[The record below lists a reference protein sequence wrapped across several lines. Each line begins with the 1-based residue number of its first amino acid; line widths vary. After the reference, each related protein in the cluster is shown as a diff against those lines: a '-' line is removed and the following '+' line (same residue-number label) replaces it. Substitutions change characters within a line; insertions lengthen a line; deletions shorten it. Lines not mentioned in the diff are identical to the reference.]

1 MAATLRWTREVG
13 EGWVAAWEASGKS
26 RETFARDSG
35 IAGHRL
41 HYWAGCVAARTAAKG
56 PTSVP
61 AKGPTSVLAK
71 GRTSAP
77 AKVSASASSRS
88 GFVELRPAVR
98 AVSGVAVVC
107 GKNIRVEVAAG
118 FAAEVLRAVVAAF
131 GAS

>member
-26 RETFARDSG
+26 RDAFARDSG
-35 IAGHRL
+35 IASHRL
-41 HYWAGCVAARTAAKG
+41 HYWACCVAARTAARA
-56 PTSVP
+56 P
-61 AKGPTSVLAK
+61 VLA
-71 GRTSAP
+71 A
-77 AKVSASASSRS
+77 AEAAASASSRS
-88 GFVELRPAVR
+88 GFVELRSAVR

-118 FAAEVLRAVVAAF
+118 FDAEVLRAVVPAF

>member
-26 RETFARDSG
+26 REAFARDSG
-35 IAGHRL
+35 IARHRL
-41 HYWAGCVAARTAAKG
+41 HYWAGCVAARTAAKSL
-56 PTSVP
+56 TSVP
-61 AKGPTSVLAK
+61 AKVSV
-71 GRTSAP
+71 
-77 AKVSASASSRS
+77 SASSRS

-118 FAAEVLRAVVAAF
+118 FDAEVLRAVVAAF

>member
-26 RETFARDSG
+26 REAFARDSG
-35 IAGHRL
+35 IACHRL
-41 HYWAGCVAARTAAKG
+41 HYWAGCVAARTAAK
-56 PTSVP
+56 V
-61 AKGPTSVLAK
+61 PTSVLAK
-71 GRTSAP
+71 SPTSVP

-118 FAAEVLRAVVAAF
+118 FDAEVLRAVVAAF